1 MEYLL
6 PIVAEQKLIRLI
18 YRLGFEN
25 ILAMIKNRI
34 AY

>member
-6 PIVAEQKLIRLI
+6 PIVEQKLIRLI